1 MINTQS
7 NFKKMKTN
15 MKALKFISLLATI
28 ALILVFV
35 SCDDSINSPQEGES
49 ILPERF
55 TIDIPQSIANADASA
70 SGRTASRTT
79 DDDLDGNDIY
89 QLLSFFIAVGDQ
101 SGDLV
106 EAIIGSIT
114 ILGIDRPLFLSYE
127 SDEDGRV
134 KNLEVV
140 EEVSYEGKDYQYMLT
155 ITDAESEENADGG
168 KAMQI
173 FWNKSPI
180 SGVAILKP
188 YNINRV
194 EEAEA
199 GDAILK
205 IEYTEE
211 SEFGYDAHMIVSVD
225 HLPLENPLV
234 DPYSIQ
240 TLKMFVGK
248 SGDLVDVYGNSD
260 HPNAKFFTEAS
271 GFNWAFVASGSE
283 SAKIGVAEVGLPP
296 NDLDASDRETLLGDY
311 AIKEVFT
318 QQIQAVW
325 PDLEQELID
334 LYLYNTEAPG
344 FFNNDGFIKGGT
356 APSVVYDP
364 LVSRIQDLTP
374 YNPTAISSLDISF
387 Q

>member
-1 MINTQS
+1 
-7 NFKKMKTN
+7 MKTN
-15 MKALKFISLLATI
+15 MKALKFLSLLATI

-35 SCDDSINSPQEGES
+35 SCDDSINNPQEGES

-55 TIDIPQSIANADASA
+55 TIDIPASIANSDASV
-70 SGRTASRTT
+70 SGRTAGRV
-79 DDDLDGNDIY
+79 DDEDLDGNDIY
-89 QLLSFFIAVGDQ
+89 QMLSFFIAVGEG

-106 EAIIGSIT
+106 QAIIGSIT
-114 ILGIDRPLFLSYE
+114 QLGIDRPLFISYE
-127 SDEDGRV
+127 SDEDGRT

-140 EEVSYEGKDYQYMLT
+140 EDVSYEGKDYQYLLT
-155 ITDAESEENADGG
+155 ITDADSEGNDDGG

-180 SGVAILKP
+180 SGVAIIKP

-194 EEAEA
+194 DDADAGEA
-199 GDAILK
+199 IFK
-205 IEYTEE
+205 VEYTED
-211 SEFGYDAHMIVSVD
+211 SEFGYDAHMIVSID

-234 DPYSIQ
+234 DPYSIE
-240 TLKMFVGK
+240 TMKMFVGK

-260 HPNAKFFTEAS
+260 HPNAKFFTEDV

-296 NDLDASDRETLLGDY
+296 NNLDASDRETLLVDY
-311 AIKEVFT
+311 AIKSVFT
-318 QQIQAVW
+318 QQIQSVW
-325 PDLEQELID
+325 PNLEQELID

-356 APSVVYDP
+356 APSAVYDP
-364 LVSRIQDLTP
+364 LVSRIQDLAP
-374 YNPTAISSLDISF
+374 YNPSVISSLDISF